1 MSLLGNLMHNF
12 SNYMRDTRKKV
23 EALSQRIVD
32 LNPDNILKR
41 GYSITQKKDTGEII
55 LDSADVKEADAL
67 VVSLSKG
74 KIEVTVTESHS

>member
-41 GYSITQKKDTGEII
+41 GYSITQKKGYGRDHTR
-55 LDSADVKEADAL
+55 
-67 VVSLSKG
+67 
-74 KIEVTVTESHS
+74 

>member
-1 MSLLGNLMHNF
+1 MSLLGNLMHSL

-23 EALSQRIVD
+23 DALSQRIVD

-41 GYSITQKKDTGEII
+41 GYSITQKKDTGEIV
-55 LDSADVKEADAL
+55 LDSATVKEADAL

-74 KIEVTVTESHS
+74 KIEVVVQ